1 VTAAP
6 ELVLHPLAAEFA
18 AGPTS
23 ATRPVTAP
31 LSGAHLHDLPL
42 STLADVR
49 RVVAAAREAQRSW
62 ADTSIRDRVRI
73 IHRFHDLVLRRRNEA
88 LDLLQSETGKS
99 RPDALEEILDV
110 ALVCQYYGRRAGR
123 VLKRRRSRGALPLLV
138 GVEVV
143 PKPVGVVGIIAPWNY
158 PLSLSV
164 SDAIPALLAGN
175 AAVIKP
181 DVQTSLVAAWAG
193 SLLREA
199 GLPDGLY
206 AVVTGEGPEVGPAVV
221 DEVDHVMFT
230 GSTATG
236 RRVAE
241 QCARRLIGCTLEL
254 GGKNAMIVRADAN
267 PIKAADTAVRA
278 CFSNAGELC
287 ISMERL
293 YVNDA
298 VYEEFVAEFARRVS
312 GLTIASDIG
321 WDGDVGCLISPA
333 HLERVKAHVD
343 DAVKMGA
350 RVLAGGRARPDI
362 GPLAFEPTLLE
373 GVDESMAV
381 CREETFGPVASLY
394 RVFSDDEAIAL
405 ANDTTYGLNASIL
418 TSDLRAGRAMA
429 RRLNTGSV
437 NVNEGYAASWGSMG
451 APMGGVG
458 ESGLGS
464 RHGDQG
470 LLNYTEPQTI
480 ATQRLLGFGPQLGL
494 DRQKWGGVLAASV
507 GAMGRL
513 RI

>member
-1 VTAAP
+1 MTATA
-6 ELVLHPLAAEFA
+6 ELVLHPLAAEFV

-23 ATRPVTAP
+23 AVKPVTAP
-31 LSGAHLHDLPL
+31 FTGAHLHDLPL
-42 STLADVR
+42 STPDDVSR
-49 RVVAAAREAQRSW
+49 AVAVGREAQRAW
-62 ADTSIRDRVRI
+62 AQTTVRDRVRI
-73 IHRFHDLVLRRRNEA
+73 IRRFHDLVLRRRSEA

-123 VLKRRRSRGALPLLV
+123 VLKARRSRGALPVLV
-138 GVEVV
+138 GVEVLH
-143 PKPVGVVGIIAPWNY
+143 KPVGVVGIIAPWNY

-175 AAVIKP
+175 AVVIKP

-193 SLLREA
+193 ALLREA
-199 GLPDGLY
+199 GLPEGLY
-206 AVVTGEGPEVGPAVV
+206 SVVTGEGADIGPAVV
-221 DEVDHVMFT
+221 DQVDHVMFT
-230 GSTATG
+230 GSSATG
-236 RRVAE
+236 RIVAE

-293 YVNDA
+293 YVHDA
-298 VYEEFVAEFARRVS
+298 VYDAFVEEFARRVS
-312 GLTIASDIG
+312 ALTIAHDLG
-321 WDGDVGCLISPA
+321 WEGDVGCLISAA
-333 HLERVKAHVD
+333 HLGRVQAHVD
-343 DAVKMGA
+343 DAVKSGA

-394 RVFSDDEAIAL
+394 RVFSDDEAVAL

-418 TSDLRAGRAMA
+418 TSDLRAGRRLA

-480 ATQRLLGFGPQLGL
+480 ATQRVLGFGPQLGL
-494 DRQKWGGVLAASV
+494 DRQKWGAVLAASV

>member
-1 VTAAP
+1 MPVSAP
-6 ELVLHPLAAEFA
+6 FT
-18 AGPTS
+18 GD
-23 ATRPVTAP
+23 
-31 LSGAHLHDLPL
+31 HLHDLPL
-42 STLADVR
+42 STPDDVER
-49 RVVAAAREAQRSW
+49 IVEVGRAAQASW
-62 ADTSIRDRVRI
+62 AQASVRDRVRI
-73 IHRFHDLVLRRRNEA
+73 VRRFHDLVLRHREEA
-88 LDLLQSETGKS
+88 LDLLQEETGKS
-99 RPDALEEILDV
+99 RPDALEEVLDV

-123 VLKRRRSRGALPLLV
+123 LLRPHRSRGALPLLV
-138 GVEVV
+138 GVEVLH
-143 PKPVGVVGIIAPWNY
+143 KPVGVVGIIAPWNY

-175 AAVIKP
+175 AVVVKP
-181 DVQTSLVAAWAG
+181 DVQTSLIAAWAG
-193 SLLREA
+193 QLLREA

-206 AVVTGEGPEVGPAVV
+206 SIATGEGADIGPAVI
-221 DEVDHVMFT
+221 DAVDHVMFT
-230 GSTATG
+230 GSSATG

-241 QCARRLIGCTLEL
+241 QCAGRLIGCTLEL

-267 PIKAADTAVRA
+267 PVKAADTAVRA

-287 ISMERL
+287 ISMERI
-293 YVNDA
+293 YVHDS
-298 VYEEFVAEFARRVS
+298 VYRAFVEEFSARVS
-312 GLTIASDIG
+312 ALTIANAVG
-321 WDGDVGCLISPA
+321 WEGDVGCLISPA
-333 HLERVKAHVD
+333 HLARVQSHVS
-343 DAVKMGA
+343 DAVSAGA

-381 CREETFGPVASLY
+381 CREETFGPVASIY
-394 RVFSDDEAIAL
+394 RVFSDDEAVAL

-418 TSDLRAGRAMA
+418 TGNLREGRRLA

-458 ESGLGS
+458 ESGLGN
-464 RHGDQG
+464 RHGDSG
-470 LLNYTEPQTI
+470 LLTYTEPQTI
-480 ATQRLLGFGPQLGL
+480 ASQRLLGFGPQLGL
-494 DRQKWGGVLAASV
+494 NREKWGGILVGSV

>member
-1 VTAAP
+1 MTVAP

-31 LSGAHLHDLPL
+31 FTGAHLHDLPL
-42 STLADVR
+42 STPADVR
-49 RVVAAAREAQRSW
+49 RVVAAARQAQRQW
-62 ADTSIRDRVRI
+62 ADTSIRERVRI
-73 IHRFHDLVLRRRNEA
+73 IHRFHDLVLRRRTEA
-88 LDLLQSETGKS
+88 LDLLQLETGKS

-123 VLKRRRSRGALPLLV
+123 VLKRHRSRGALPLLV